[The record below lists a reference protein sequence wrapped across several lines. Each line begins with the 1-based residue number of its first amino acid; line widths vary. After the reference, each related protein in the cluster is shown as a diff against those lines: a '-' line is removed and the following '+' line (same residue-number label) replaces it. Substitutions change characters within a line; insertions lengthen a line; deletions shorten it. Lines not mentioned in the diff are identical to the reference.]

1 MISLHELRAPSEDGG
16 ILYYPDLS
24 LVAELIKENQK
35 KLSTAKS
42 LIFGQP
48 LKELR
53 LLAKEEAITAAIAF
67 LKSNGQEIKVDKSL
81 PLLVSGHQPELF
93 HPGVWIKNFA
103 LHSISKK
110 HALTPLNLIIDND
123 VVKHASISVPMI
135 PVGGKKSVQVN
146 CNFDQD
152 NSGMP
157 YEDWMIKNHE
167 IFDRFSEHLKGIT
180 ADWENIP
187 MGVTFWQD
195 VLMAVATGLKPG
207 LAFTHARRK
216 WEQHLGCNNLELPVS
231 TLCGTNSFSL
241 FAMDIISKAE
251 AFANMF
257 NQAVATYRTKHG
269 LKSKNHP
276 FPDLGVAKGWAETP
290 FWLLLPGESRRQRL
304 GVKKEASGEIIL
316 GTPGPQGVRINLG
329 VKDQLAA
336 FKNLEM
342 QGTRVRPRAL
352 STTIFA
358 RLLLS
363 DAFIHGIGGA
373 KYDEVTD
380 QMIQDFYQVTPPA
393 FMVVSATA
401 RLNLIKNV
409 ETEASVK
416 SENQIARDIWWNPQR
431 HAPAKPDSQWD
442 DLIVQ
447 REKFLQL
454 PCNSHSERKE
464 RYKKLRANLDCL
476 RVWVKTD
483 YQQEV
488 EKAKHLQGQFKVQQQ
503 LQSRDYSFIL
513 HSEQKLK
520 SLFKPFL

>member
-1 MISLHELRAPSEDGG
+1 LISLHELRAPSEDGG
-16 ILYYPDLS
+16 ILYHPDLS
-24 LVAELIKENQK
+24 HVAELIKENQK
-35 KLSTAKS
+35 KLSNVHS
-42 LIFGQP
+42 LIFDRP

-53 LLAKEEAITAAIAF
+53 LLAKEEAIAAAMAF
-67 LKSNGQEIKVDKSL
+67 LKSNQQEIKVDKGL

-110 HALTPLNLIIDND
+110 HGLTPLNLIIDND
-123 VVKHASISVPMI
+123 VVKDSSISVPVI
-135 PVGGKKSVQVN
+135 PMGLKKSIVVA
-146 CNFDQD
+146 CNFDKD

-157 YEDWMIKNHE
+157 YEDWAIKNHD
-167 IFDRFSEHLKGIT
+167 IFKCFGENLKELT
-180 ADWENIP
+180 ATWENIP
-187 MGVTFWQD
+187 MGVSFWQD
-195 VLMAVATGLKPG
+195 VSKAVAIGLKPG

-231 TLCGTNSFSL
+231 ILCGTKSFSL

-251 AFANMF
+251 SFANLF

-316 GTPGPQGVRINLG
+316 GTPGPQGVRISLG

-380 QMIQDFYQVTPPA
+380 QMIQNFYQVTPPA

-409 ETEASVK
+409 ETESAVNAA
-416 SENQIARDIWWNPQR
+416 NQIARDIWWNPQR
-431 HAPAKPDSQWD
+431 HSPAKPDSQWD
-442 DLIVQ
+442 TLIVQ
-447 REKFLQL
+447 RQKLLQL
-454 PCNSHSERKE
+454 ACNTHSERKE
-464 RYKKLRANLDCL
+464 RYQKLRANLDGL

>member
-1 MISLHELRAPSEDGG
+1 MTSLHELRAPSEDGG
-16 ILYYPDLS
+16 ILFYPNLS
-24 LVAELIKENQK
+24 LAAELIKENQK
-35 KLSTAKS
+35 KLSNAQP
-42 LIFGQP
+42 LIFDLP

-53 LLAKEEAITAAIAF
+53 LLAKDEAISAAIAF
-67 LKSNGQEIKVDKSL
+67 LKSNQQEIKVDEGL

-103 LHSISKK
+103 LNKVSKRYG
-110 HALTPLNLIIDND
+110 LTPLNLVIDND
-123 VVKHASISVPMI
+123 VVKHASISVPMM
-135 PVGGKKSVQVN
+135 PVGLKKSLVVD
-146 CNFDQD
+146 CNFDKD

-157 YEDWMIKNHE
+157 YEDWTIKNHE
-167 IFDRFSEHLKGIT
+167 IFGHFSEHLKALT
-180 ADWENIP
+180 FDWENSP

-195 VLMAVATGLKPG
+195 VLKAVATGLKPG

-216 WEQHLGCNNLELPVS
+216 WEQHMGCNNLELPVS
-231 TLCGTNSFSL
+231 TLCGTKSFSL

-251 AFANMF
+251 GFANLF
-257 NQAVATYRTKHG
+257 NQAVASYRKKHG

-304 GVKKEASGEIIL
+304 GVKKEATGEIIL

-329 VKDQLAA
+329 AKDQLSALR
-336 FKNLEM
+336 NLEI

-358 RLLLS
+358 RLILS

-380 QMIQDFYQVTPPA
+380 QMIQDFYHVTPPA

-401 RLNLIKNV
+401 RLNLIKNL
-409 ETEASVK
+409 ETESSIKGA
-416 SENQIARDIWWNPQR
+416 NQLARDIWWNPQR
-431 HAPAKPDSQWD
+431 HTPAKPDPQWEA
-442 DLIVQ
+442 LVVQ
-447 REKFLQL
+447 RQKLLAL
-454 PCNSHSERKE
+454 PCNTHIERKE
-464 RYKKLRANLDCL
+464 RYQKLRANLDHL
-476 RVWVKTD
+476 RVWIKSD
-483 YQQEV
+483 YEQEV
-488 EKAKHLQGQFKVQQQ
+488 AKAKYLQGQFKNQQL
-503 LQSRDYSFIL
+503 LQSREYSFVL

>member
-35 KLSTAKS
+35 KLSTAQP

-53 LLAKEEAITAAIAF
+53 LLAKEEAITASIVF
-67 LKSNGQEIKVDKSL
+67 LKSNRQEIKVDKSL

-167 IFDRFSEHLKGIT
+167 IFDRFSEHLKQIT
-180 ADWENIP
+180 ANWENIP
-187 MGVTFWQD
+187 MGVSFWQD
-195 VLMAVATGLKPG
+195 VSKAVATGLKPG

-251 AFANMF
+251 SFANLF

-276 FPDLGVAKGWAETP
+276 FPDLGIAKGWAETP
-290 FWLLLPGESRRQRL
+290 FWLLLPRESRRQRL

-380 QMIQDFYQVTPPA
+380 QMIQNFYQVTPPE

-409 ETEASVK
+409 ETVSAVK
-416 SENQIARDIWWNPQR
+416 AANQIARDIWWNPQR
-431 HAPAKPDSQWD
+431 HAPAMPDAQWD

-447 REKFLQL
+447 RQKLLQL

-464 RYKKLRANLDCL
+464 RYQKLRANLDCL

-483 YQQEV
+483 YKQEV
-488 EKAKHLQGQFKVQQQ
+488 EKAKSLADQFKVQQQ
-503 LQSRDYSFIL
+503 LQSRDYSFVL

>member
-1 MISLHELRAPSEDGG
+1 
-16 ILYYPDLS
+16 
-24 LVAELIKENQK
+24 
-35 KLSTAKS
+35 
-42 LIFGQP
+42 
-48 LKELR
+48 
-53 LLAKEEAITAAIAF
+53 
-67 LKSNGQEIKVDKSL
+67 
-81 PLLVSGHQPELF
+81 
-93 HPGVWIKNFA
+93 
-103 LHSISKK
+103 
-110 HALTPLNLIIDND
+110 
-123 VVKHASISVPMI
+123 
-135 PVGGKKSVQVN
+135 
-146 CNFDQD
+146 
-152 NSGMP
+152 
-157 YEDWMIKNHE
+157 
-167 IFDRFSEHLKGIT
+167 
-180 ADWENIP
+180 
-187 MGVTFWQD
+187 
-195 VLMAVATGLKPG
+195 MAVATGLKPG

>member
-1 MISLHELRAPSEDGG
+1 MISLHELRAPSNDGD

-24 LVAELIKENQK
+24 LITELIKENQK
-35 KLSTAKS
+35 KFSTVQS
-42 LIFGQP
+42 LIFDHP
-48 LKELR
+48 LIELR
-53 LLAKEEAITAAIAF
+53 LLAKQEAVNAAVAF
-67 LKSNGQEIKVDKSL
+67 LRSNDQEIKVDMGL

-103 LHSISKK
+103 LHSIAKK
-110 HALTPLNLIIDND
+110 HGLTPLNLIIDND
-123 VVKHASISVPMI
+123 VAKNASISVPRI
-135 PVGGKKSVQVN
+135 ADGVKKSGVVN
-146 CNFDQD
+146 CNFDKD

-157 YEDWMIKNHE
+157 FEDWTIKNHE
-167 IFDRFSEHLKGIT
+167 IFDRFSESLKELT
-180 ADWENIP
+180 SDWESIP
-187 MGVTFWQD
+187 MGVSFWQD
-195 VLMAVATGLKPG
+195 VSRAVGMGLKPG

-231 TLCGTNSFSL
+231 TLCSTSSFSL

-251 AFANMF
+251 GFANLF

-316 GTPGPQGVRINLG
+316 GTPGPQGIRISLG
-329 VKDQLAA
+329 VNDQLTALR
-336 FKNLEM
+336 NLEM
-342 QGTRVRPRAL
+342 QGTRIRPRAL

-358 RLLLS
+358 RLVLS

-380 QMIQDFYQVTPPA
+380 QMIQNFYQVTPPA

-401 RLNLIKNV
+401 RLNLVKKIK
-409 ETEASVK
+409 TENEVK
-416 SENQIARDIWWNPQR
+416 VANQVARDIWWNPQR
-431 HAPAKPDSQWD
+431 HPPLQPDSQWD
-442 DLIVQ
+442 TLIAQ
-447 REKFLQL
+447 RQKLFDL
-454 PCNSHSERKE
+454 PCNTHIERKE
-464 RYKKLRANLDCL
+464 RYQKLRANLNGL
-476 RVWVKTD
+476 RVWVRSMHQHKADHAKTM
-483 YQQEV
+483 V
-488 EKAKHLQGQFKVQQQ
+488 EEFKVQQQ

-520 SLFKPFL
+520 SLFMPFL

>member
-16 ILYYPDLS
+16 ILYFPDLS
-24 LVAELIKENQK
+24 LITELIKENQK
-35 KLSTAKS
+35 KLSTAQTF
-42 LIFGQP
+42 IFEKP

-53 LLAKEEAITAAIAF
+53 LLAKQEAITAAMAF

-103 LHSISKK
+103 LHSIAKK
-110 HALTPLNLIIDND
+110 HSLTPLNLIIDND
-123 VVKHASISVPMI
+123 VAKHASISVPRI
-135 PVGGKKSVQVN
+135 ADGVKKSGVVN
-146 CNFDQD
+146 CNFDKD

-157 YEDWMIKNHE
+157 YEDWTIKNHE
-167 IFDRFSEHLKGIT
+167 IFNRFSEHLKGLT
-180 ADWENIP
+180 SDWESIP

-195 VLMAVATGLKPG
+195 VSKAVATGLKPG

-216 WEQHLGCNNLELPVS
+216 YEQHLGCNNLELPVS

-251 AFANMF
+251 AFANLF

-316 GTPGPQGVRINLG
+316 GTPGPQGIRISLG
-329 VKDQLAA
+329 VNDQLTALR
-336 FKNLEM
+336 NLEM
-342 QGTRVRPRAL
+342 QGTRIRPRAL

-358 RLLLS
+358 RLVLS

-380 QMIQDFYQVTPPA
+380 QMIQNFYQVMPPA

-401 RLNLIKNV
+401 RLNLVKKIK
-409 ETEASVK
+409 TEAEVK
-416 SENQIARDIWWNPQR
+416 VANQVARDIWWNPQR
-431 HAPAKPDSQWD
+431 HAPAKPDSQWEA
-442 DLIVQ
+442 LIVQ
-447 REKFLQL
+447 RKNLLQL
-454 PCNSHSERKE
+454 LGNSHSERKE
-464 RYKKLRANLDCL
+464 RYQKLRANLDGL
-476 RVWVKTD
+476 RVWVQSMHQHKAD
-483 YQQEV
+483 HAKYMV
-488 EKAKHLQGQFKVQQQ
+488 EEFKVQQQ
-503 LQSRDYSFIL
+503 LQSRDYSFVL

-520 SLFKPFL
+520 SLFMPFL